1 MCKKTELLAP
11 AGSFSTLKAVI
22 DAGADA
28 VYAAGCK
35 FGARAYAPN
44 FTTEE
49 MLTAIDYVHLKGKRL
64 YLTVN
69 TLLKMHEICELYD
82 YLLPFYE
89 AGLDAVIV
97 QDMGV
102 LHFVKKHFPDLPIH
116 ASTQMTVTGAY
127 GAKLLLDQGCSRIVT
142 ARELSLAEIADI
154 YKQTGAE
161 IESFVHGA
169 LCYSYSG
176 QCLLSS
182 MIGGRSGNR
191 GRCAQPCRL
200 PYELLDSRKKAVS
213 KKQKDIYP
221 LSLKDLCTVQMIPEL
236 VESGIHSFKIE
247 GRMKQAEYAAGVT
260 GIYRK
265 YLDLYEEDSGKP
277 YQVRDEDYQKLLAL
291 GSRCGFTDGYYKRQ
305 NGSSM
310 VTFRTPSHEK
320 SIEGAA
326 ETKNIEDNSAE
337 NKEKIKGILRLFINN
352 PASLMLEYKGLKV
365 ETEGD
370 IVQTAKTQPLSRETL
385 FLKMQKTGNTAFC
398 FENLQIEME
407 ENSFLP
413 IGAINQLRRKG
424 IEKLTELILNK
435 FRRTPPAGENM
446 AHSMTVD
453 IHPDNK
459 RNRMASPKN
468 EAGSQLSRSLSYLS
482 VLTETIEQFESV
494 LEQPEAER
502 IYLDSSILKREQL
515 CTRLRSLVS
524 LAHAKGKKCYLAL
537 PHVFRMETAHWYES
551 HWKELADSRID
562 GCLVRNLEELS
573 FLKNMGMPVSG
584 IQGDYHL
591 YVYSMEALKGWEM
604 MSLHQYTLPVELNAK
619 ELRKLDGSKG
629 EMIIYG
635 FQPVMLS
642 AQCLHKNFIGCDGK
656 EGTSYLKDRYG
667 KLFPVRNHCDECY
680 NILYNISPV
689 ALFHQFK
696 EVQSLNP
703 ASVRLSF
710 SVEDSREV
718 ALVFQ
723 YYRQALAGTL
733 NKEHYLLDFT
743 NGHFKRGVE

>member
-69 TLLKMHEICELYD
+69 TLLKGHEIGELYD

-102 LHFVKKHFPDLPIH
+102 LHFVKKHFSDLPIH

-127 GAKLLLDQGCSRIVT
+127 GAKLLLDYGCSRIVT

-200 PYELLDSRKKAVS
+200 PYELPDSRKKAVS

-236 VESGIHSFKIE
+236 VESGIHAFKIE

-352 PASLMLEYKGLKV
+352 PAILMLEYKGIKV

-370 IVQTAKTQPLSRETL
+370 IVQTAKKQPLSRETL
-385 FLKMQKTGNTAFC
+385 FLKMQKTGNTPFC

-435 FRRTPPAGENM
+435 FRRTPPADENM

-459 RNRMASPKN
+459 RNCMVSPKN
-468 EAGSQLSRSLSYLS
+468 EAGSQLSRSLAHLS
-482 VLTETIEQFESV
+482 VLTETMEQFESV
-494 LEQPEAER
+494 IEQPEAER

-515 CTRLRSLVS
+515 CTRLRYLVS

-537 PHVFRMETAHWYES
+537 PHIFRMETAHWYES

-591 YVYSMEALKGWEM
+591 YVYSMEALKGWETL
-604 MSLHQYTLPVELNAK
+604 SLHQYTLPVELNAK
-619 ELRKLDGSKG
+619 ELRRLGGSKG

-642 AQCLHKNFIGCDGK
+642 AQCLHKNIIGCDGK